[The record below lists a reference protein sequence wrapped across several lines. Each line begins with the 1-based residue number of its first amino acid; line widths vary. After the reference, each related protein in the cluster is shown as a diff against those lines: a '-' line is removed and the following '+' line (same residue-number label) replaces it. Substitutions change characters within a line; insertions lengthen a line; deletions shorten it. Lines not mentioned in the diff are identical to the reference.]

1 MKGGRLKDMLEVKSL
16 CKKFQSGTGNGR
28 MALKDVSLSLQ
39 PKDFVTI
46 IGSNGAGKST
56 LLNVI
61 AGVFPVDSG
70 QVIIDGQDVT
80 HLPEH
85 RRALVLGRVFQD
97 PMQGTA
103 GSMSIEENMAMA
115 FKRGMRRGLS
125 KGVSMKNRDYF
136 KEKLSSLG
144 LGLEERL
151 LEPVKLLSGGQ
162 RQALA
167 LLMAT
172 LSQPKLLLLDEHTAA
187 LDPRTA
193 QEIQELTN
201 DIVRRGNLS
210 VLMVTHNLRL
220 ALAVGTRTIMMHEGE
235 IVLDVSD
242 PERSGMTVSD
252 LLERF
257 HDARGERLSDDRIL
271 LEA

>member
-1 MKGGRLKDMLEVKSL
+1 MLELKSV
-16 CKKFQSGTGNGR
+16 CKKFQSGMGNGR
-28 MALKDVSLSLQ
+28 MALKDVSLTLQ
-39 PKDFVTI
+39 PKDFVTV

-56 LLNVI
+56 LLNVT

-80 HLPEH
+80 YLPEH
-85 RRALVLGRVFQD
+85 RRASILGRVCQD

-103 GSMSIEENMAMA
+103 GSMTIEENMAMA
-115 FKRGMRRGLS
+115 FKRGERRRLS
-125 KGVSMKNRDYF
+125 RGVSAEDRDYF
-136 KEKLSSLG
+136 REKLSSLG
-144 LGLEERL
+144 LGLEDRL

-172 LSQPKLLLLDEHTAA
+172 LSKPKLLLLDEHTAA

-201 DIVRRGNLS
+201 DVVKQGNLA

-242 PERSGMTVSD
+242 PERSGMDVSG

-257 HDARGERLSDDRIL
+257 RDARGESLSDDRIL
-271 LEA
+271 LET